1 MKNGAGTGLVL
12 KICVTRN
19 NVWEMSDFMNLKILK
34 TTRNE
39 IKLQRTLRV

>member
-19 NVWEMSDFMNLKILK
+19 NVWEMGGFMNLKILK

-39 IKLQRTLRV
+39 IKLQRTLRI